1 MIQSVWKTGFNQF
14 LLDLFIKKRRSKL
27 KFKTNDHQMQYEFR
41 KMFKLWFFFLSII
54 LQISFGW
61 SCVIPKEK
69 NLSLSIT
76 TNYVTSEFSKIE
88 QFHWS
93 TAPAN
98 AAASTSALWN
108 KCDITNLGHKIKFD
122 KAIMA
127 IISKKVLVYAF
138 LKFWIIISKDIFF

>member
-14 LLDLFIKKRRSKL
+14 LLDLFIKKGVRNWNLKRSPNAIRISK
-27 KFKTNDHQMQYEFR
+27 NVQIMI
-41 KMFKLWFFFLSII
+41 FFLSII

-76 TNYVTSEFSKIE
+76 TNYVTGEFSKIE

-108 KCDITNLGHKIKFD
+108 KCDITNLGHTIKFD